1 MLTAAACGPAQKQAP
16 QPGKPVEPAAGAAA
30 RPQCTAE
37 VRRVSSYGRGAA
49 RPQIVAGADAFAV
62 AWEETT
68 DHRSVRAQTFGLDA
82 RPLGPSLELAD
93 LARAGSDPR
102 LAAMPDPS
110 EGFAVFWSTEQGDT
124 SVIAMRRLDRAGKPK
139 GDAVPVVTAAG
150 ARSLGVTTTE
160 SGFTLAWW
168 NWTGTPHQV
177 TVSFVDKLGRIQG
190 RPVPITLAPS
200 PDPTVD
206 IRTGGALGRR
216 ATAVLAW
223 DETIDRVEHV
233 MVGELANSHLEGR
246 IDFGPGETPRLG
258 AGVLLWE
265 RAEEQGLYVAPLGG
279 GAAKKLTDG
288 HLPAA
293 AGRDA
298 RATAVCFLH
307 SNDISEEAHV
317 DELQCGDLVGGK
329 IDDLTR
335 IAMAPRGIFS
345 LQLAVGAKRL
355 GVTWQSQEEEDT
367 GVSFAS
373 VSCPPLAAAAKA
385 PK

>member
-1 MLTAAACGPAQKQAP
+1 MLAASACGSTPKQAAP
-16 QPGKPVEPAAGAAA
+16 SANLAGGAATAAA

-37 VRRVSSYGRGAA
+37 VRRVSSFGHGAA
-49 RPQIVAGADAFAV
+49 RPQIAAGADAFAV

-110 EGFAVFWSTEQGDT
+110 EGFAVFWSTEQGDS

-139 GDAVPVVTAAG
+139 GDAVPVVTAQG
-150 ARSLGVTTTE
+150 ARALAVTTTE
-160 SGFTLAWW
+160 SGFALAWW

-177 TVSFVDKLGRIQG
+177 TVSLVDKLGRIQG
-190 RPVPITLAPS
+190 RPVPVTLAPS
-200 PDPTVD
+200 PDPTVE
-206 IRTGGALGRR
+206 IRPGAALGRR
-216 ATAVLAW
+216 APLVLAW
-223 DETIDRVEHV
+223 DETIDRLEHV
-233 MVGELANSHLEGR
+233 IVGELANSHLEGR
-246 IDFGPGETPRLG
+246 IDFGPGETPRMG

-279 GAAKKLTDG
+279 GPAKKLTEG

-307 SNDISEEAHV
+307 SNDIGEEAHV
-317 DELQCGDLVGGK
+317 DELQCGHLVDGK
-329 IDDLTR
+329 IGDLTR

-345 LQLAVGAKRL
+345 LQLAAGARRL

-367 GVSFAS
+367 GVSFAT
-373 VSCPPLAAAAKA
+373 VSCPPVAAAAKA